1 MSSSDISIINS
12 INSINDENDIPDDEN
27 DINSVCHTNSV
38 NSIDSA
44 RSHVINTF
52 QDIELDDLSDIH
64 YQGSP
69 FDSSDIRQKYD
80 GNNQRPNYD
89 GNNQRDLPDVFHHS
103 TFQHD
108 FTPNN
113 SSEIVRDIIEVEESK
128 EHCICLILVL
138 VIIGVILGAVYGT
151 Q

>member
-80 GNNQRPNYD
+80 GNNQR
-89 GNNQRDLPDVFHHS
+89 DLPDVFHHS